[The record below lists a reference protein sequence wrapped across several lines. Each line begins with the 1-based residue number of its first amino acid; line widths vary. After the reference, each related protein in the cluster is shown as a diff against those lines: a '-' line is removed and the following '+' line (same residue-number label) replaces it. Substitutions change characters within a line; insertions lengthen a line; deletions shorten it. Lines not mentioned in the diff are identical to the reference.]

1 MHIQQFAKK
10 IAVSP
15 ETIRHYERIGILP
28 QATRAENGYR
38 IYAEA
43 DIERLHFISRARQ
56 LDFTLDNIAEILAFR
71 EDGTPPCDYV
81 QELITSKISEVE
93 IRIQELEKLRSEL
106 IELNKPNQAL
116 QTEGTTACV
125 CHIIETDK
133 DN

>member
-93 IRIQELEKLRSEL
+93 IRIQELEKLRAEL

-116 QTEGTTACV
+116 QTEGTTASI
-125 CHIIETDK
+125 CHIIKTDK